1 MKYRGLISTKPLHQN
16 SLAIPLYRAQS
27 LFLALRALVLP
38 GVNFFMVHYQNFRH
52 SELHCREP
60 RVSMVALICTCQQS
74 LCITETVWD
83 GMETMSSKVVRNHR
97 GKQHIK
103 HTLIQGKW
111 CNFGAWLCHTYD
123 WICYL
128 KLPFCVCG
136 QVRKQGWEVMS

>member
-74 LCITETVWD
+74 LRITENGLGWN
-83 GMETMSSKVVRNHR
+83 GNNELQSCEKP
-97 GKQHIK
+97 
-103 HTLIQGKW
+103 QGKTTHKI
-111 CNFGAWLCHTYD
+111 HTD
-123 WICYL
+123 S
-128 KLPFCVCG
+128 
-136 QVRKQGWEVMS
+136 RKMM